1 MSETENISKQRK
13 PLARGTCKQDQAYTA
28 KKKALEVQL
37 NSRPE
42 KSKTNQVWLK
52 LPCRAFDPHHGVHFV
67 QEVFNPF
74 MGGTHLYMS
83 RPLGGG
89 FS

>member
-28 KKKALEVQL
+28 KKRALEVQL
-37 NSRPE
+37 NSCPE

-52 LPCRAFDPHHGVHFV
+52 LPCRAFDPHHGVRFV
-67 QEVFNPF
+67 QEVFKEVEHY
-74 MGGTHLYMS
+74 THAKAIHIVQ
-83 RPLGGG
+83 
-89 FS
+89 